1 MSFLRRRKLF
11 IFLIGFIVLVALIGF
26 SLRDRANLTIAE
38 QFVLDTVGFAQK
50 VVHTPVNFIT
60 DIFTN
65 IDDFRDTYTENQV
78 LKEKLAEYKGLIYE
92 VQGLKAE
99 NDELREIAELKES
112 DQLRNFTPIQA
123 SVMSRSPER
132 WVEQVTINKGKDDGV
147 AENMA
152 VITPDGMIGKILT
165 TSSSTAKV
173 QLLTGFDQFNRISA
187 SVSREDGDKDIR
199 GMIEEYDEESGSLL
213 FRIIEESDKDL
224 KEGELVFSS
233 GLGGVFPSG
242 LPIGEVKEVVPDQ
255 YGLTRT
261 ALVEPAADMYD
272 INQVI
277 VVDRAMD
284 EEEDTADSEEEAE

>member
-99 NDELREIAELKES
+99 NEELREIADLKES

>member
-1 MSFLRRRKLF
+1 MSFFRRRKLF
-11 IFLIGFIVLVALIGF
+11 IFLIGFIVLVALIGY
-26 SLRDRANLTIAE
+26 SLRDRSNLSIVE
-38 QFVLDTVGFAQK
+38 QFVHDTVGFAQGI
-50 VVHTPVNFIT
+50 VHTPVNFIT

-65 IDDFRDTYTENQV
+65 VDDFRDTYSENKV

-92 VQGLKAE
+92 VQELKEE
-99 NDELREIAELKES
+99 NEELRNIAELKES
-112 DQLRNFTPIQA
+112 DQMQNFTPIQA
-123 SVMSRSPER
+123 TVMARSPER
-132 WVEQVTINKGKDDGV
+132 WVEQVTINKGSDDGV

-165 TSSSTAKV
+165 TSASTAKV

-187 SVSREDGDKDIR
+187 SIPREDGKEIF

-224 KEGELVFSS
+224 EPGELVFSS

-242 LPIGEVKEVVPDQ
+242 LPIGEVQEVVPDQ

-284 EEEDTADSEEEAE
+284 GEEDTGDSEEEAE

>member
-99 NDELREIAELKES
+99 NEELREIADLKES

-187 SVSREDGDKDIR
+187 SVSREDRDKDIR

>member
-99 NDELREIAELKES
+99 NEELREIADLKES

-187 SVSREDGDKDIR
+187 SVSREDDDKDIR